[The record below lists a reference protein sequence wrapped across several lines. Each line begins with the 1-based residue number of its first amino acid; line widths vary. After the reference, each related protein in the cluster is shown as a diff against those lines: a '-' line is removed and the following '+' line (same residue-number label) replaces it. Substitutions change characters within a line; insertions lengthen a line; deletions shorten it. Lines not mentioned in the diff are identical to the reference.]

1 MSFIPQ
7 NWQGYLSSEVDRALS
22 QGVIPIEL
30 AQEKVMLAL
39 TLTLVKGVC
48 ELVPSL
54 TRSLFDTMMQYI
66 SHRRPRWLLSCRIR
80 GNHPT
85 PLEGRRSKRQTA
97 IVLLWTTPLSRDG
110 CLSRSENSW
119 KSESCASTRHLSWF
133 VKINIFVIFIIPYC
147 LLYFFILYLY
157 LKSMS
162 CHNLRSSMFKIN
174 LNKNV
179 CLH

>member
-1 MSFIPQ
+1 MSMYNKYHLCFLSSDNAAQYSLSLVIYYYIFSLLDFIFSKMTYKDVPFIPQ

-54 TRSLFDTMMQYI
+54 TRSLFDTMLQYI
-66 SHRRPRWLLSCRIR
+66 GHRRPRWLLGCRIR

-97 IVLLWTTPLSRDG
+97 NFASPDGSTPKRWL
-110 CLSRSENSW
+110 
-119 KSESCASTRHLSWF
+119 
-133 VKINIFVIFIIPYC
+133 P
-147 LLYFFILYLY
+147 
-157 LKSMS
+157 
-162 CHNLRSSMFKIN
+162 
-174 LNKNV
+174 
-179 CLH
+179 